1 MTYQSGSTTE
11 KLQLLLNTKEAIA
24 KAIEDRGIRLTNRNK
39 FSTYPSE
46 IRKIQINGWYTN
58 YTHNILPSLTTS
70 SGSTTLS
77 IPSFTTSET
86 TEVSEEMMNNIKI
99 TLLTIPNLSTSESYS
114 IEESEE
120 TV

>member
-46 IRKIQINGWYTN
+46 IRKIQINGL
-58 YTHNILPSLTTS
+58 H
-70 SGSTTLS
+70 TLVRLERFRLMAG
-77 IPSFTTSET
+77 I
-86 TEVSEEMMNNIKI
+86 
-99 TLLTIPNLSTSESYS
+99 LTIHIISYPL
-114 IEESEE
+114 
-120 TV
+120 